1 LIRNKMTC
9 HFKTLKPHL
18 SCCFLCCFFL
28 LLQYQILLLIFSIAS
43 HIWLLQRMKFWR
55 WTVWFICLACLKYSQ
70 VQVDLHFGS
79 DGSIHVSI
87 SSFDFPPHISLQFL
101 GQYFLRILFC
111 MFLEI
116 ITPSHRKKSGSFYLI
131 WFL

>member
-1 LIRNKMTC
+1 MIRNKMTC
-9 HFKTLKPHL
+9 HFKTLKPRL

-28 LLQYQILLLIFSIAS
+28 LLQYQILLLIFCIAS
-43 HIWLLQRMKFWR
+43 HIWLLQWMKFWR
-55 WTVWFICLACLKYSQ
+55 RTVWCICLRCLKHFQ
-70 VQVDLHFGS
+70 VKIDLHFGS

-116 ITPSHRKKSGSFYLI
+116 ITPSHRKKSGRFYLI

>member
-1 LIRNKMTC
+1 VKI
-9 HFKTLKPHL
+9 
-18 SCCFLCCFFL
+18 
-28 LLQYQILLLIFSIAS
+28 
-43 HIWLLQRMKFWR
+43 
-55 WTVWFICLACLKYSQ
+55 
-70 VQVDLHFGS
+70 DLHFGS

-116 ITPSHRKKSGSFYLI
+116 IPSHRKKSGSFYLI